1 MDDGVAWVEIH
12 RCRELGECREF
23 ALVLA
28 ALDIDHWI
36 DCEDESYGILVA
48 PEKAARARVE
58 LAEYAAERQ
67 NWPPPEPSVP
77 KIAVDIRDAVGYWV
91 VLLVFYSLERHR
103 ALGLD
108 WLRAGRAHAELIC
121 QGEWW
126 RAFTALTLHADGPHL
141 FNNLVFGSL
150 FGLLLGHELG
160 RGVTWLC
167 VLLAGAAGNAL
178 NAYLQPASHL
188 SIGASTGVFGA
199 VGLLVVLQWRHYA
212 NREQLRRRWAP
223 LIIGVVLLGYLGT
236 SGERTDVVA
245 HATGIASGAAFGAA
259 FNAFGH
265 RPCTRGW
272 LQGVL
277 EWGALL
283 VLVLA
288 WVYAF
293 GR

>member
-1 MDDGVAWVEIH
+1 M
-12 RCRELGECREF
+12 
-23 ALVLA
+23 LA

-36 DCEDESYGILVA
+36 DRQDESYCILVTLVA
-48 PEKAARARVE
+48 ADRARAE
-58 LAEYAAERQ
+58 LAEYAAERR

-77 KIAVDIRDAVGYWV
+77 RIAIDIRDVVGYWV
-91 VLLVFYSLERHR
+91 VLLVCYSLQQHR

-108 WLRAGRAHAELIC
+108 WLRAGRAHAGLIW

-141 FNNLVFGSL
+141 FNNLIFGSL

-178 NAYLQPASHL
+178 NAFLQPADHL

-199 VGLLVVLQWRHYA
+199 VGLLVILQWRHYVDK
-212 NREQLRRRWAP
+212 EHLLRRWAP
-223 LIIGVVLLGYLGT
+223 LIIGAVLLGYLGT

-245 HATGIASGAAFGAA
+245 HATGIASGAVFGAA
-259 FNAFGH
+259 FNAFPR
-265 RPCTRGW
+265 RPRTAGW
-272 LQGVL
+272 LQGAL
-277 EWGALL
+277 EWAALL
-283 VLVLA
+283 VLALA
-288 WVYAF
+288 WIYAF
-293 GR
+293 GG